1 MITDTEIKIKGIE
14 ALINTLGA
22 VEAERFISLV
32 MREPFD
38 YTKWQRTLW
47 VDKSVAELSA
57 AAMQFRKMQNEREQP
72 KAFHLTVIPLRF
84 IVAGELGRYTPSHR
98 N

>member
-38 YTKWQRTLW
+38 YTKRQRTLW
-47 VDKSVAELSA
+47 VDKSVVELSA
-57 AAMQFRKMQNEREQP
+57 AAMQFRKNENAKR
-72 KAFHLTVIPLRF
+72 KRIAHKYIDLACRLK
-84 IVAGELGRYTPSHR
+84 
-98 N
+98 

>member
-1 MITDTEIKIKGIE
+1 MIADAEIKIKGIE
-14 ALINTLGA
+14 ALIKTLGEVA
-22 VEAERFISLV
+22 AERFISLV

-47 VDKSVAELSA
+47 VNKSVAELSA
-57 AAMQFRKMQNEREQP
+57 AAMQFRKKLKTEQ
-72 KAFHLTVIPLRF
+72 K
-84 IVAGELGRYTPSHR
+84 R